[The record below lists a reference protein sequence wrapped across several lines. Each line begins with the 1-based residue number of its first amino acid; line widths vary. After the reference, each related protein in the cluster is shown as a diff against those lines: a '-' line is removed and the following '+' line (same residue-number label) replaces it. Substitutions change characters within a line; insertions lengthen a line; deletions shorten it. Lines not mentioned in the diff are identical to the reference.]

1 VYLCT
6 CVVLSRIFYICNE
19 VRKKS
24 VEIRIVLVTLMAALL
39 LLTACGIGT
48 GDDRTLL
55 EDGYEKAFFAQG
67 FLLATH
73 QDHVLICDPTHPG
86 EILQSLHFIDSG
98 LKQPAELCIRRDSPR
113 YVCLSSV
120 YMAFLTTL
128 GETANIVGAPDS
140 SYLFD
145 SRSKT
150 LIRQGRMAVVTHGA
164 AVDVEKILALSPTV
178 VFANRM
184 QKGELHQLIKKGI
197 PVVFPDEFNEN
208 TPLGRTEWI
217 RVFGRIA
224 GKQALADSLFSQ
236 IVLRYQNLQQ
246 LTAQLA
252 INRPTIFGGME
263 FQGIWYVSGGLSY
276 IAHLYR
282 DAGAD
287 YLFDD
292 NVSPA
297 SIPLDFEVV
306 LDRGAS
312 SDFWRIILAHPD
324 TISYDLIA
332 KANRHYTKFSA
343 FQNKK
348 VIACNPSLTAYFEK
362 GILEPDVVL
371 SDLIYAVH
379 PELLPEYL
387 PTYYKIIK

>member
-1 VYLCT
+1 QP
-6 CVVLSRIFYICNE
+6 
-19 VRKKS
+19 
-24 VEIRIVLVTLMAALL
+24 
-39 LLTACGIGT
+39 
-48 GDDRTLL
+48 
-55 EDGYEKAFFAQG
+55 ED
-67 FLLATH
+67 L
-73 QDHVLICDPTHPG
+73 LICRH
-86 EILQSLHFIDSG
+86 
-98 LKQPAELCIRRDSPR
+98 SPR
-113 YVCLSSV
+113 YVCLGSV
-120 YMAFLTTL
+120 YMAFLTAL
-128 GETANIVGAPDS
+128 GETGNIVGAPDS

-145 SRSKT
+145 SQSKT
-150 LIRQGRMAVVTHGA
+150 LMQQGRMAMVTRGA
-164 AVDVEKILALSPTV
+164 AVDVEKILELSPTV

-184 QKGELHQLIKKGI
+184 QKGELHQLIKQGI

-236 IVLRYQNLQQ
+236 IVLRYQDLQQ
-246 LTAQLA
+246 MTVQLA
-252 INRPTIFGGME
+252 TNRPTIFGGME
-263 FQGIWYVSGGLSY
+263 YQGIWYVSGGLSY

-282 DAGAD
+282 DSGAD

-292 NVSPA
+292 KDTPA
-297 SIPLDFEVV
+297 SIPLDLEVV
-306 LDRGAS
+306 LDRGS
-312 SDFWRIILAHPD
+312 SADFWRIILAHPD
-324 TISYDLIA
+324 TITYELIA

-371 SDLIYAVH
+371 SDLIYALH
-379 PELLPEYL
+379 PELLPGYL